1 MRIGIFAGQDDL
13 AEVIEL
19 ARTAEA
25 QGFDSFWLPQIFSL
39 DAIGTQTLIGHVVPR
54 IELGTA
60 VVPTFPR
67 HPVALAGQALTASV
81 ASGGRFTL
89 GIGLSHRLVVEDM
102 LGYSYAK
109 PVRHL
114 REYLA
119 ALVPLLAGEAADVTG
134 ETLSAHAALA
144 VPGAG
149 PVPVLVAALGPKMLA
164 LAGEQTSGTITW
176 MTGPRTIAEH
186 IVPTITEAAA
196 AAGTGEPRVVSA
208 LPVAVTD
215 DAAAVK
221 AQAAKVFS
229 IYGILPSYR
238 AMLDREGAAG
248 PEDVA
253 LIGTESEVRAG
264 IERLRDGGATDFV
277 AVEFSRDPAVA
288 TATRDLLRSL
298 L

>member
-13 AEVIEL
+13 AEVVEM

-25 QGFDSFWLPQIFSL
+25 QGFDSFWLPQVFSL

-60 VVPTFPR
+60 VVPTYPR
-67 HPVALAGQALTASV
+67 HPVVLAGQALTASA

-89 GIGLSHRLVVEDM
+89 GIGLSHRLVIEDM
-102 LGYSYAK
+102 FGYSYAK

-114 REYLA
+114 REYLS
-119 ALVPLLAGEAADVTG
+119 ALVPLLAGEAADVEG
-134 ETLSAHAALA
+134 ETLTAKARIA

-149 PVPVLVAALGPKMLA
+149 PVPVLVAALGPRMLA
-164 LAGEQTSGTITW
+164 LAGEHTSGTITW
-176 MTGPRTIAEH
+176 MTGPRTIGEH
-186 IVPTITEAAA
+186 IVPTITA
-196 AAGTGEPRVVSA
+196 AAGAAGVGAPRVVAA

-215 DAAAVK
+215 DAATVR
-221 AQAAKVFS
+221 AQAAKIFS

-253 LIGTESEVRAG
+253 LIGSEAEVLAG
-264 IERLRDGGATDFV
+264 IERIRDGGATDFV
-277 AVEFSRDPAVA
+277 AVEFSRDPGVA
-288 TATRDLLRSL
+288 TATRDVLRSL

>member
-13 AEVIEL
+13 TEVIEM

-25 QGFDSFWLPQIFSL
+25 QGFDSFWLPQVFSL
-39 DAIGTQTLIGHVVPR
+39 DAISTQTLIGHTVPR

-60 VVPTFPR
+60 VVPTYPR
-67 HPVALAGQALTASV
+67 HPVVLAGQAITASV

-89 GIGLSHRLVVEDM
+89 GIGLSHRLVIEDM
-102 LGYSYAK
+102 LGLSYAK

-119 ALVPLLAGEAADVTG
+119 ALVPLLAGESADVVG
-134 ETLSAHAALA
+134 ETITAKATIT
-144 VPGAG
+144 VPGAH
-149 PVPVLVAALGPKMLA
+149 PVPVLVAALGPRMLA
-164 LAGEQTSGTITW
+164 LAGEQTTGTITW

-186 IVPTITEAAA
+186 IVPTITAAAEAAD
-196 AAGTGEPRVVSA
+196 AGSPRVVSA

-215 DAAAVK
+215 DAPAVR
-221 AQAAKVFS
+221 ALAAKIFS

-253 LIGTESEVRAG
+253 LIGTAAEVRAG
-264 IERLRDGGATDFV
+264 IERIRDGGATDFV

>member
-13 AEVIEL
+13 TEVLEM
-19 ARTAEA
+19 ARTAEE
-25 QGFDSFWLPQIFSL
+25 QGFDSFWLPQVFSL

-60 VVPTFPR
+60 VVPTYPR
-67 HPVALAGQALTASV
+67 HPVALAGQAITASV

-89 GIGLSHRLVVEDM
+89 GIGLSHRLVIEDM
-102 LGYSYAK
+102 LGLSYAK

-119 ALVPLLAGEAADVTG
+119 ALVPLLSGEGADVVG
-134 ETLSAHAALA
+134 ETITAKATIS

-149 PVPVLVAALGPKMLA
+149 PVPILVAALGPKMLA

-186 IVPTITEAAA
+186 IVPTISAAA
-196 AAGTGEPRVVSA
+196 EGAGVGAPRVVAA

-215 DAAAVK
+215 DAPAVR
-221 AQAAKVFS
+221 ALAAKIFS

-253 LIGTESEVRAG
+253 LIGTEAEVRAG
-264 IERLRDGGATDFV
+264 VDRIRDGGATDFV
-277 AVEFSRDPAVA
+277 AVEFSRDPGVA
-288 TATRDLLRSL
+288 TATREVLRSL